1 MKRVNQNINVNYKTY
16 IEHTTCT
23 YLYKHVTR
31 LKGSHFKQILT
42 TYENTLIY
50 KRL

>member
-16 IEHTTCT
+16 IEHTTYT

-31 LKGSHFKQILT
+31 LKGSHFYANIDNL
-42 TYENTLIY
+42 
-50 KRL
+50 